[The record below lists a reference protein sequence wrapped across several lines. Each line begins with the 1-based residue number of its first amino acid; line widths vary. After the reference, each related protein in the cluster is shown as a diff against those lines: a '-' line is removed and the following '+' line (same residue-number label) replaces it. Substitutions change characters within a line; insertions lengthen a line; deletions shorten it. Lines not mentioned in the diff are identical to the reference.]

1 MKLAEAL
8 ILRADYQKRIEQ
20 LRHRLIQNARVQDG
34 EEPNE
39 DPKDLQKELLQILKQ
54 LKELIQGIN
63 RTNLTTPFDEER
75 SLADALTERE
85 LIGQERRIF
94 SELAEQASVRHD
106 RYSRTEIKSVSTVD
120 VKKTQKRVGDL
131 SQEYRQLDTR
141 IQELN
146 WLTSLI
152 E

>member
-8 ILRADYQKRIEQ
+8 IMRADYQKRVEQ
-20 LRHRLIQNARVQDG
+20 LRHRLAQNVRVQEG

-39 DPKDLQKELLQILKQ
+39 DPKELMIELEQILKQ
-54 LKELIQGIN
+54 LKTLIQKIN
-63 RTNLTTPFDEER
+63 RTNLKTSFDEKR
-75 SLADALTERE
+75 TLADALTERE

-94 SELAEQASVRHD
+94 SELATQAAVRHD
-106 RYSRTEIKSVSTVD
+106 RYSRSEIKSISTIN
-120 VKKTQKRVGDL
+120 VKETQKRVDDL
-131 SQEYRQLDTR
+131 SQDYRKIDTR

-146 WLTSLI
+146 WLTDLA

>member
-120 VKKTQKRVGDL
+120 VKKTQKRVDDL

>member
-63 RTNLTTPFDEER
+63 RTNLTTSFDEER

-106 RYSRTEIKSVSTVD
+106 RYSRTEIKSVSTIN
-120 VKKTQKRVGDL
+120 VKKTQKRVDDL

>member
-8 ILRADYQKRIEQ
+8 ITRADYQKRIEQ
-20 LRHRLIQNARVQDG
+20 LRHRLIQNARVQEG

-39 DPKDLQKELLQILKQ
+39 DPKELRQELEQILKQ
-54 LKELIQGIN
+54 LKTLIQDIN
-63 RTNLTTPFDEER
+63 RTNLQTPFDDKR

-106 RYSRTEIKSVSTVD
+106 RYSRSEIKSVSTIN
-120 VKKTQKRVGDL
+120 VKETQKRVDDL
-131 SQEYRQLDTR
+131 SQEYRKLDTK

-146 WLTSLI
+146 WLT
-152 E
+152 ECVK